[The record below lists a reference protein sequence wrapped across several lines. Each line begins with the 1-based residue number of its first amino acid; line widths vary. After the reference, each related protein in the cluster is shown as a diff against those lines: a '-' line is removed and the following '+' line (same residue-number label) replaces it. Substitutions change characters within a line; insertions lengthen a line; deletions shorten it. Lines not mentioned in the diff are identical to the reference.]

1 MGWVLVVLPGFEQ
14 VGVLSVL
21 LVSWVCRVG
30 VLVVLVVELLVDQPP
45 LRTACVLSLRGTPL
59 RKNHSS

>member
-1 MGWVLVVLPGFEQ
+1 VLVVLPGFEQ
-14 VGVLSVL
+14 VEVLSVL

-45 LRTACVLSLRGTPL
+45 LRTA
-59 RKNHSS
+59 